1 MKEKVFTF
9 LLVVNTLFVFSNQ
22 INVVQDGSG
31 DYTII
36 QEAINASSDGD
47 TIIVHPGTYFENIN
61 FSGKNICLAGLGLI
75 TGDDSYKYNTI
86 IDGNNTGSAII
97 INSGESD
104 VLIYGLKI
112 QHGSGNIDSVSLFIS
127 GGGVFLKNASAKIS
141 NCIIIENKVP
151 YGHGGGIIVKYSSLT
166 LDDCIIKNNFSESG
180 GGGIYC
186 SLFSTVNISGTSISH
201 NYTHSSGGGL
211 AIGYESFINYDT
223 INLNSLYLN
232 FASRGNDLIFANQEE
247 TYYLKLDTFTVA
259 VPTPYFVSL
268 PDIHGYEKEDL
279 VLDAQHAAIEPFYG
293 DLYVNPLTGNDNNI
307 GNTKDNPL
315 KTIAFAVTKIGLD
328 SIKKRNIYLANGI
341 YSDSAN
347 NEKFPINI
355 RPRINFIGE
364 SMKAVI
370 FDGEYTTSLI
380 EGHNEVSDYSFQK
393 ITFQRG
399 RKVNYDM
406 TILNR
411 EPFGVLYFENEN
423 VLLDSLTFK
432 DAITDAG
439 EKGFAIRNSGNTI
452 LSNSIFENVKGDRA
466 LHIATWNTGD
476 TARVQNCKF
485 YFNKRDI
492 NNPDHNSGGGLVAG
506 GANGVIIVNNS
517 LFENNDTD
525 ALLATDG
532 QLFVSNCTF
541 VGNSKEFM
549 STAAIYD
556 RGSTMHLFNSIQYDN
571 GPTPIWVSPSDN
583 YSSELYIYNSLIEN
597 GLNSITLKEDSYLY
611 YDSTNIDSDPIFLG
625 MWDDPYMISDNS
637 PCIDAGSLAKLPSFI
652 QMPDYD
658 LAGNPRVYG
667 DSIDMGAYEWNPT
680 IVGFNEVGPQ
690 KNKRSLLKASPNPFD
705 WGTYIEVEGKVEKHY
720 QSKEIKVDIYDNYG
734 RLVRNILSG
743 KINENTKIL
752 WYGDDNNGNKL
763 PSGIYHIILFNG
775 DKEVQSL
782 KVVKR

>member
-1 MKEKVFTF
+1 MKEKIFT
-9 LLVVNTLFVFSNQ
+9 LLLLINTLFIFANQ
-22 INVVQDGSG
+22 ITVVQDGSG

-36 QEAINASSDGD
+36 QEAINASTDGD
-47 TIIVHPGTYFENIN
+47 TIIIHPGTYFENIN
-61 FSGKNICLAGLGLI
+61 FSGKNICLASLGLI

-127 GGGVFLKNASAKIS
+127 GGGVFLKNASVKIS
-141 NCIIIENKVP
+141 NCIIIDNKVP
-151 YGHGGGIIVKYSSLT
+151 YGHGGGVSVKYSTLT
-166 LDDCIIKNNFSESG
+166 LEDCIIKNNFSESS

-186 SLFSTVNISGTSISH
+186 ELFSTVNIAGTSISH
-201 NYTHSSGGGL
+201 NHTHSAGGGII
-211 AIGYESFINYDT
+211 IGYESVVNYDT

-232 FASRGNDLIFANQEE
+232 YASRGNDLLFAHQEE
-247 TYYLKLDTFTVA
+247 PYYLKLDTFTVA
-259 VPTPYFVSL
+259 IPTPYFVSV
-268 PDIHGYEKEDL
+268 PDINGYEKDDL

-293 DLYVNPLTGNDNNI
+293 NLYVNPLTGNDSNI
-307 GNTKDNPL
+307 GNTQDNPL
-315 KTIAFAVTKIGLD
+315 KTLAFALTKIGLD
-328 SIKKRNIYLANGI
+328 SIKKRKIYLANGI

-364 SMKAVI
+364 SMTGVI

-411 EPFGVLYFENEN
+411 EPFGVLYFNNEN

-432 DAITDAG
+432 NAITDAG
-439 EKGFAIRNSGNTI
+439 YKGFAVRNSGNTI
-452 LSNSIFENVKGDRA
+452 ISNSVFENINGERA
-466 LHIATWNTGD
+466 LNIATWNTGD

-485 YFNKRDI
+485 LNNKVDYD
-492 NNPDHNSGGGLVAG
+492 NPDHLTGGGFLSG

-517 LFENNDTD
+517 LFDNNDTD
-525 ALLATDG
+525 ALVSSNG
-532 QLFVSNCTF
+532 QAFISNCTF
-541 VGNSKEFM
+541 VNNSEDVNYT
-549 STAAIYD
+549 SAIMVA
-556 RGSTMHLFNSIQYDN
+556 GSNMDLYNCILVNN
-571 GPTPIWVSPSDN
+571 GPLPIWVG
-583 YSSELYIYNSLIEN
+583 ELNDMSAQLFIYNSLVEDST
-597 GLNSITLKEDSYLY
+597 NSITIAPNGYLY
-611 YDSTNIDSDPIFLG
+611 YDSTNIDADPVFLG
-625 MWDDPYMISDNS
+625 MWGDPYMISDNS
-637 PCIDAGSLAKLPSFI
+637 PCIDAGSIAKLPSFI
-652 QMPDYD
+652 KMPEYD

-680 IVGFNEVGPQ
+680 IVGFNEIGPQ

-705 WGTYIEVEGKVEKHY
+705 WGTYIEVEVEKHY
-720 QSKEIKVDIYDNYG
+720 QSEEIKVDIYDNYG

-752 WYGDDNNGNKL
+752 WYGDDNNGNKI
-763 PSGIYHIILFNG
+763 PSGIYNIILFVG
-775 DKEVQSL
+775 DKEIQSL